1 MGYLFHPEDRDGAD
15 PKSSSAQ
22 GMDNAGPAAS
32 LVSPQWGL
40 CLTEASGPQ
49 FPYTEVRA
57 GGLSLIGLFLL
68 MSVPEMFVD
77 ILTIILWCLHSCFS
91 SVLLSLL

>member
-15 PKSSSAQ
+15 PKSVSAQ
-22 GMDNAGPAAS
+22 GTDNAGPAAS
-32 LVSPQWGL
+32 LVSHQWGS
-40 CLTEASGPQ
+40 CFTETRGPQ
-49 FPYTEVRA
+49 LSYTEVRA

-68 MSVPEMFVD
+68 RSVPEMFVD
-77 ILTIILWCLHSCFS
+77 RITIILWCLHSCFS